1 MFSYILNVLQQN
13 VQICMNILKYTHA
26 CMRTCTHFPLIV
38 NSVLQPYFV
47 SFDEYVVFR
56 NRWQVVDYY
65 LQRCTANIEILEKF
79 NIIGRT
85 SEFAKLYGIL
95 FSEVLSHGSQVI
107 KAMKLGYAITFIV

>member
-1 MFSYILNVLQQN
+1 MLV
-13 VQICMNILKYTHA
+13 CAHTHIQ
-26 CMRTCTHFPLIV
+26 LIV
-38 NSVLQPYFV
+38 NSVL
-47 SFDEYVVFR
+47 DESIVFR

-95 FSEVLSHGSQVI
+95 FSEVLSRGSQVI
-107 KAMKLGYAITFIV
+107 KAMKLGCDITTMLNLNMYSFVWSPSY